1 MVIKQ
6 KKNRMEYRN
15 KSCGE
20 LSIKDVGQSVILSG
34 WIHSIRKKKTF
45 VWLDLRDYYG
55 VVQLFIENTVDCDC
69 LHQLGRED
77 IIRIQGVVNKR
88 PITNK
93 KMETGDIEVKVSQIM
108 LLSKCTWTPFTIG
121 NDLSIEENTRLKYR
135 FYDLRREEMKNNLIL
150 RHKLAMLSR
159 SFLISKGFIE
169 VDTPCLTKSSVSGAH
184 EFMVLSSKHK
194 RKAYTLAQSPQLFMQ
209 LLMVGGFDKCFQ
221 IAHCF
226 CDEDQRTDRQPEFHQ
241 LHCEMAFA
249 QQDDVLALFEEY
261 IHFVYYNIK
270 HKQLGTIP
278 VLSWKTCMEQYGTD
292 KPDIRKDN
300 EEFSPLWVIDIPM
313 FKWEKETLRYKTVH
327 HPFIAPK
334 EEDVPLLFNYNSIE
348 RIRTQSY
355 NLIING
361 VKVGGSSVR
370 ITNKKIQNRVFQ
382 IMGLSNDEITDKYG
396 FLLNAFSYGV
406 PPHAGMTFGF
416 DRLCS
421 IMNGSNNV
429 RDYMAFPKNSKGK
442 DTMLSI
448 PELIDRETLQKFG
461 LEYSH
466 VIDD

>member
-1 MVIKQ
+1 
-6 KKNRMEYRN
+6 MEYRN
-15 KSCGE
+15 KTCGE
-20 LSIKDVGQSVILSG
+20 LSINDVGQSVILSG

-55 VVQLFIENTVDCDC
+55 IVQLFVENTINCDC
-69 LHQLGRED
+69 LNQLGRED
-77 IIRIQGVVNKR
+77 VIRVQGVVNIR
-88 PITNK
+88 PNPNK
-93 KMETGDIEVKVSQIM
+93 KLETGDIEVKVSQIM
-108 LLSKCTWTPFTIG
+108 LLNKCKGTPFTIS
-121 NDLSIEENTRLKYR
+121 NDLSVDENIRLKYR
-135 FYDLRREEMKNNLIL
+135 FFDLRREEMKNNLIL
-150 RHKLAMLSR
+150 RHKVAMLSR

-184 EFMVLSSKHK
+184 EFTVPSAKHK

-226 CDEDQRTDRQPEFHQ
+226 CDEDLRVDRQPEFHQ

-249 QQDDVLALFEEY
+249 KQKDVLELFDTF
-261 IHFVYYNIK
+261 IRFVFFNIN
-270 HKQLGTIP
+270 HKMLDSIP
-278 VLSWKTCMEQYGTD
+278 ILSWEACMAQYGTD

-300 EEFSPLWVIDIPM
+300 ESFSPLWVIDIPM
-313 FKWEKETLRYKTVH
+313 FKWNKEEHKYKAVH

-334 EEDVPLLFNYNSIE
+334 EEDIPLLFNDNSIE
-348 RIRTQSY
+348 KIRTQSY

-361 VKVGGSSVR
+361 VKVGGSSIR
-370 ITNKKIQNRVFQ
+370 ISDKNIQNKVFQ
-382 IMGLSNDEITDKYG
+382 IMGLTNDEITEKYG
-396 FLLNAFSYGV
+396 FLLDAFSYGV

-429 RDYMAFPKNSKGK
+429 RDYMAFPKNSHGK
-442 DTMLSI
+442 DVMLKV
-448 PELIDRETLQKFG
+448 PEPIEKSTLQELG
-461 LEYSH
+461 LEYYRNT
-466 VIDD
+466 D